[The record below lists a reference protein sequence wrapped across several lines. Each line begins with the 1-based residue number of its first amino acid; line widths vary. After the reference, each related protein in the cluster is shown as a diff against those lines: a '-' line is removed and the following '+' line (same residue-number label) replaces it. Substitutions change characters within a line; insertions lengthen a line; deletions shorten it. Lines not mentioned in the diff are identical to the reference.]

1 MTNKFDLSFLDRSLK
16 TTGILLLIFLPVG
29 FYYFSSFTTLA
40 IFTGGVWGIINL
52 IFLSALVRSTIRP
65 EGANKFRAA
74 GLLLIKFP
82 LLYLSGYFLLKV
94 SQFEPFHLMIGFTSL
109 FGVIFLK
116 VLGRLFLALDE
127 KNQTDEHL
135 QKAL

>member
-1 MTNKFDLSFLDRSLK
+1 M
-16 TTGILLLIFLPVG
+16 V
-29 FYYFSSFTTLA
+29 
-40 IFTGGVWGIINL
+40 NL
-52 IFLSALVRSTIRP
+52 IFLSALVRSILRP
-65 EGANKFRAA
+65 EGADIFRAV

-94 SQFEPFHLMIGFTSL
+94 SQFEAFHLLIGFTSL

>member
-16 TTGILLLIFLPVG
+16 TTGILLLIFLPFG
-29 FYYFSSFTTLA
+29 FYYFSSFVTLA
-40 IFTGGVWGIINL
+40 IFTGGIWGMVNL
-52 IFLSALVRSTIRP
+52 IFLSALVRSTLRS
-65 EGANKFRAA
+65 EGADKFRAVS
-74 GLLLIKFP
+74 LLLIKFP

-94 SQFEPFHLMIGFTSL
+94 PQFEAYHLLIGFTSL

-127 KNQTDEHL
+127 NNQTDEHL

>member
-1 MTNKFDLSFLDRSLK
+1 M
-16 TTGILLLIFLPVG
+16 V
-29 FYYFSSFTTLA
+29 
-40 IFTGGVWGIINL
+40 NL
-52 IFLSALVRSTIRP
+52 IFLSALVRSTLRP
-65 EGANKFRAA
+65 EGADVFRAV

-94 SQFEPFHLMIGFTSL
+94 SQFEPYHLLIGFTSV
-109 FGVIFLK
+109 FGVILLK

-127 KNQTDEHL
+127 KNESDKHL